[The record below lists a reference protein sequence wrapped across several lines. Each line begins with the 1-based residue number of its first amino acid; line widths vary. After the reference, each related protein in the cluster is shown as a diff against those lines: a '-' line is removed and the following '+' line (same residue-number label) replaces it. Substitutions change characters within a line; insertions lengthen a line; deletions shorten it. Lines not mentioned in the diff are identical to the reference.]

1 MGGEHDQLTS
11 FSNSACLSTAA
22 MHFLHTP
29 SFLQKILKK
38 GQNSLFSRKNRLKT
52 HTHTKL
58 CCNSLVACLCFTGF
72 VVSLVVPEED
82 LSVVALQLTYIAL
95 RARDSAAGNFQ
106 K

>member
-38 GQNSLFSRKNRLKT
+38 GQNSLFSRKTRLKT
-52 HTHTKL
+52 HTRNCVVTVL
-58 CCNSLVACLCFTGF
+58 LLVY
-72 VVSLVVPEED
+72 
-82 LSVVALQLTYIAL
+82 ALLGL
-95 RARDSAAGNFQ
+95 
-106 K
+106 

>member
-38 GQNSLFSRKNRLKT
+38 GQNSMFSRKTRLKT
-52 HTHTKL
+52 QHTKL
-58 CCNSLVACLCFTGF
+58 CCYSLVACLCLTGF